1 MATTNLSDSTGYMVN
16 KFEHVQGG
24 GPGPCVQVEHV
35 WRTGPYTVRS
45 KLNTF
50 EQVNGGWGR
59 PGPCTGAGAGL
70 VPFTETPPPPLTER
84 LTWLKTL
91 LSPLHW
97 WVVMIQGTHIRKN
110 CAVVSFMSDN
120 NIIWWWKLL
129 SILSFGGGRYVSP
142 SQY

>member
-59 PGPCTGAGAGL
+59 PGPYTGAGAGL
-70 VPFTETPPPPLTER
+70 VPFTETPSPPIDRETDMTENITIATPLVGGNDTGNSYQKKLR
-84 LTWLKTL
+84 
-91 LSPLHW
+91 SC
-97 WVVMIQGTHIRKN
+97 VVH
-110 CAVVSFMSDN
+110 V
-120 NIIWWWKLL
+120 
-129 SILSFGGGRYVSP
+129 
-142 SQY
+142 